1 MGKCRFPVTVRD
13 AQRLAPRYFRMCSD
27 EENRIFVSIAHILG
41 VKLNQAELMRALA
54 RYAAQ
59 HGSQSVLLASPE
71 SASPESSN
79 RIHKIGTDEVAKRS
93 ANPSEDSQT
102 HGGDSASGEVES
114 SASEGGDKQQG
125 NTGNVAG
132 NSQGLISGEGGDE
145 SRHDISITG
154 SGGVLPPQMSPDEAG
169 AEPEESA
176 AETGDTSAGALTSQ
190 DDNGTK
196 DSRQRVRA
204 QSEQQ
209 QSEGESAPPDSCDP
223 QTHNGAKNN
232 LDASDA
238 GTRELTGG
246 ANAQADESPIK
257 DKDAGDPDETG
268 SENYRYHGIHGG
280 GKVST
285 RANTEFG
292 GVTATLKQA
301 GIEPRVVSQARAA
314 LSRLL
319 EGGESEFGPR
329 WDWVEFC
336 KRLKTGRSVYP
347 AHKEEEG
354 RPAIMVL
361 ADVSGSCS
369 GFSDESV
376 IVAKS
381 VATLGISGADV
392 IVVAHSNGYPGEYQ
406 VNSRHDNHDS
416 IDIPF
421 WPGRDTVIAWYMD
434 ILKHYDVQ
442 VVVALGDWDAEWL
455 YCQLAESGQVK
466 KFIWLD
472 NWSSTVL
479 PQPVLRRDLFER
491 GASNDTVTYESP
503 WYFSTE
509 WSRDAQRKT
518 RYVVGCSD
526 AADFVVGLEIALR

>member
-1 MGKCRFPVTVRD
+1 
-13 AQRLAPRYFRMCSD
+13 
-27 EENRIFVSIAHILG
+27 
-41 VKLNQAELMRALA
+41 
-54 RYAAQ
+54 
-59 HGSQSVLLASPE
+59 
-71 SASPESSN
+71 
-79 RIHKIGTDEVAKRS
+79 
-93 ANPSEDSQT
+93 
-102 HGGDSASGEVES
+102 
-114 SASEGGDKQQG
+114 
-125 NTGNVAG
+125 
-132 NSQGLISGEGGDE
+132 
-145 SRHDISITG
+145 
-154 SGGVLPPQMSPDEAG
+154 MSPDEAG

>member
-71 SASPESSN
+71 AASPESSDTSD
-79 RIHKIGTDEVAKRS
+79 RIHKIGTDEVAKQS

-114 SASEGGDKQQG
+114 GISEGGDKQQG

-132 NSQGLISGEGGDE
+132 NSQGLGLISGEGGDE

-176 AETGDTSAGALTSQ
+176 AETGNTSAGTLTSR

-209 QSEGESAPPDSCDP
+209 QSEGESAPPDSCDS
-223 QTHNGAKNN
+223 QTHNGTTN

-238 GTRELTGG
+238 GTRALTGG
-246 ANAQADESPIK
+246 ANAKADESLNG
-257 DKDAGDPDETG
+257 KDAGDPDETG
-268 SENYRYHGIHGG
+268 SENYHYHGIHHGG
-280 GKVST
+280 GEVST
-285 RANTEFG
+285 RANVQFG
-292 GVTATLKQA
+292 GITATLKRA
-301 GIEPRVVSQARAA
+301 GIEPRIVSQARAA

-336 KRLKTGRSVYP
+336 KRLKTGRSVYL

-381 VATLGISGADV
+381 VATLGISGADI

-406 VNSRHDNHDS
+406 VNS
-416 IDIPF
+416 DIPF

-455 YCQLAESGQVK
+455 YCQLAESSQVK

-479 PQPVLRRDLFER
+479 AQPVLRRDLFER
-491 GASNDTVTYESP
+491 GASNDTVAYESP

-526 AADFVVGLEIALR
+526 AADFVVGLGIALR

>member
-1 MGKCRFPVTVRD
+1 MVRAD
-13 AQRLAPRYFRMCSD
+13 
-27 EENRIFVSIAHILG
+27 IV
-41 VKLNQAELMRALA
+41 RALA

-59 HGSQSVLLASPE
+59 HGSQAVLLASPE
-71 SASPESSN
+71 AASPESSSD
-79 RIHKIGTDEVAKRS
+79 RIHKIGTDEVAKQS
-93 ANPSEDSQT
+93 VNPSEDSRT

-114 SASEGGDKQQG
+114 GVSEGGDKQSQ
-125 NTGNVAG
+125 NAG
-132 NSQGLISGEGGDE
+132 NIAGANMSQHGLGSEGGE
-145 SRHDISITG
+145 SQHDTTTTG

-169 AEPEESA
+169 AKPEGSA

-209 QSEGESAPPDSCDP
+209 QSEGESAPPDSCDS
-223 QTHNGAKNN
+223 QTHSDINN
-232 LDASDA
+232 LCASDA
-238 GTRELTGG
+238 GTRALTGG

-268 SENYRYHGIHGG
+268 SENYHYHGIHHGG
-280 GKVST
+280 GEVST
-285 RANTEFG
+285 RANTRFG

-301 GIEPRVVSQARAA
+301 GIEPRIVSQARAA

-336 KRLKTGRSVYP
+336 KRLKSGRSVYP

-354 RPAIMVL
+354 RPAILVL

-381 VATLGISGADV
+381 VATLGMSGADI
-392 IVVAHSNGYPGEYQ
+392 IVVAHSNGYPEEYQ
-406 VNSRHDNHDS
+406 VNKVG
-416 IDIPF
+416 IDISP
-421 WPGRDTVIAWYMD
+421 WPGRDTVIAWYAD

-491 GASNDTVTYESP
+491 GASNDMVAYESP
-503 WYFSTE
+503 WHFSTE
-509 WSRDAQRKT
+509 WSREAQQKT